1 MNFNRHSTR
10 LQSVALVLGLAL
22 FASGYAAGQRRLG
35 QPHTIIHVVTIKW
48 QPGVTEAQ
56 QQQALAGVREV
67 ALKTPGVKNVWL
79 KGERIQPRDFG
90 SAFGI
95 EFENRAAADRYAESA
110 AHEAW
115 EKQYVPLRE
124 ASLSVQVT
132 NP

>member
-1 MNFNRHSTR
+1 MNLNRHSTR
-10 LQSVALVLGLAL
+10 AWLAPLLLGVAL
-22 FASGYAAGQRRLG
+22 FASGYAAGQRKLG
-35 QPHTIIHVVTIKW
+35 LPHTIIHVVTIKW
-48 QPGVTEAQ
+48 QSGVTEAQ
-56 QQQALAGVREV
+56 QQKALQGVKEV

-90 SAFGI
+90 SAFAI
-95 EFENRAAADRYAESA
+95 EFENRAAADRYAESPL
-110 AHEAW
+110 HEAW